1 MKFNTEPLE
10 RGGFFETPAASLV
23 ADDGAVISMNVV
35 SELLQPS
42 GNTVITIVSIRVDSR
57 LERLRGTRAIPR
69 PAARKFPAKLPNDFR
84 NMS

>member
-1 MKFNTEPLE
+1 MKFNTEPFE

-42 GNTVITIVSIRVDSR
+42 GNTVIEQR
-57 LERLRGTRAIPR
+57 RGTFII
-69 PAARKFPAKLPNDFR
+69 
-84 NMS
+84 